1 MKRQITMN
9 VSETKMHRGESCATP
24 RRGSLLCTAEKILAA
39 PLSASRLFVA
49 STAVFGAVFGAIADT
64 TATYAKG
71 DTSLLD
77 GKVLIEYDG
86 SENITKLA
94 MAPGADEKLILTGD
108 TLPFA
113 VGAQIAF
120 SASGGGTNIIANSFT
135 TAGALE
141 FAGPTNMT
149 WGGGDYLPMGATYV
163 TLFENVRLDDIVP
176 IAGYGRMGNNTPT
189 RDDSYKYTPFFID
202 RDEDSGTMRFELRNG
217 KLDRCVF
224 VEFAQDGDNI
234 KGRVLESC
242 YDSPAD
248 VQTRAFTYNTDGT
261 VTVIS
266 GATVKG
272 NRYTY
277 QQQKWID
284 IGPRY
289 GNAKLTFVV
298 PCMTNMT
305 WGGGAY
311 LPMGSTYVTLFENV
325 RLDDIVPIAGYG
337 RMGNNTPTQSEEFE
351 YTPFFIDRD
360 EDSDTMR
367 FELRNSK
374 LDSSRCV
381 FVEFAQDGD
390 NIKGRVLESCY
401 NSPADAQTRA
411 FTYNTDGTVTVISG
425 ATVGSRRYTYQ
436 QQKWLT
442 VGARKVVLPA
452 ISGSGAEVTFDSNAF
467 GDAVGEF
474 TSDYPATVNATGANT
489 MVGAFIV
496 KGDDA
501 HPIVYDVAAKYAMPE
516 TIDCY
521 GNATLRFSAS
531 GAYND
536 GVSKGTDTIT
546 MHDGTTI
553 ASAEDFSFHYDSG
566 DVVLDGATLS
576 FTKGGYLNFLTL
588 MNGAKVDKSGGSINA
603 GYKVDIPKWKITGT
617 GKSTYTGDISIAAYT
632 VGDAGVEKYLRI
644 EVADTVEGDDTDFLL
659 TGNISAWDDRRNA
672 SISKCGPGT
681 MEVDGT
687 IYTTNRAVRVVEG
700 TLLLG
705 RSNATAADVDFSL
718 QGGTLAFAE
727 GTANTVDAVALTAD
741 SGISV
746 ASGALLTMADL
757 TIADGKVLNIV
768 GDGKVRVLASLDSAT
783 LSRIRLNGRRASQSS
798 TGYLCVGGFVIL
810 FR

>member
-1 MKRQITMN
+1 MKKAAIHGKPDAGNPDVRFD
-9 VSETKMHRGESCATP
+9 EGEVASAATP

-113 VGAQIAF
+113 DGAQIAF

-141 FAGPTNMT
+141 FAGPT
-149 WGGGDYLPMGATYV
+149 
-163 TLFENVRLDDIVP
+163 
-176 IAGYGRMGNNTPT
+176 
-189 RDDSYKYTPFFID
+189 S
-202 RDEDSGTMRFELRNG
+202 
-217 KLDRCVF
+217 
-224 VEFAQDGDNI
+224 
-234 KGRVLESC
+234 
-242 YDSPAD
+242 
-248 VQTRAFTYNTDGT
+248 
-261 VTVIS
+261 
-266 GATVKG
+266 
-272 NRYTY
+272 
-277 QQQKWID
+277 
-284 IGPRY
+284 
-289 GNAKLTFVV
+289 
-298 PCMTNMT
+298 MT

-337 RMGNNTPTQSEEFE
+337 RMGNNDPTRNDSYK

-360 EDSDTMR
+360 EDSGTMR
-367 FELRNSK
+367 FELRNGR
-374 LDSSRCV
+374 LDRCV

-401 NSPADAQTRA
+401 DSPAGVQTRA
-411 FTYNTDGTVTVISG
+411 FTYNNDGTVTVIPG
-425 ATVGSRRYTYQ
+425 ATVKSNRYTYQ
-436 QQKWLT
+436 QQKWIDIGPRYGTPKLT
-442 VGARKVVLPA
+442 VAMSENRTLRAV
-452 ISGSGAEVTFDSNAF
+452 SGSGVDVTFDANAF
-467 GDAVGEF
+467 GESALAF
-474 TSDYPATVNATGANT
+474 TSRVLNYSDANWHSLTTEHSLSEITLRSASIIGSYVPEGASAIVFGWENNGVTASGQLQQSDGKFIRAVDIELRQNGEAVEIKWVATRVLTSGGGNYYGKQKLTTSYKSLNYKHVRPYWVSTIANAVTSTASGANT
-489 MVGAFIV
+489 MDGAFIV

-553 ASAEDFSFHYDSG
+553 VSAENFSFHYDSG

-576 FTKGGYLNFLTL
+576 FTTGGGYLNFLTL
-588 MNGAKVDKSGGSINA
+588 MNGAKVDKSGGPINA
-603 GYKVDIPKWKITGT
+603 GYRVDIPNWKITGT
-617 GKSTYTGDISIAAYT
+617 GKSTYTGDLSLAAFST
-632 VGDAGVEKYLRI
+632 GDSGVEKYLRI
-644 EVADTVEGDDTDFLL
+644 DVADTVEGDDTDFLL

-672 SISKCGPGT
+672 SFSKYGPGT

-687 IYTTNRAVRVVEG
+687 ICTTNRAVRVAEG

-705 RSNATAADVDFSL
+705 RSGATAAEVDFSL
-718 QGGTLAFAE
+718 LGGTLALAE
-727 GTANTVDAVALTAD
+727 GTANTVDAVKLTAD

-757 TIADGKVLNIV
+757 TIADGKVLDIV

>member
-1 MKRQITMN
+1 M
-9 VSETKMHRGESCATP
+9 
-24 RRGSLLCTAEKILAA
+24 
-39 PLSASRLFVA
+39 
-49 STAVFGAVFGAIADT
+49 FGAIADT

-108 TLPFA
+108 ELSFA
-113 VGAQIAF
+113 DGAQIAF

-149 WGGGDYLPMGATYV
+149 WGGGDYLPMGSTYV

-289 GNAKLTFVV
+289 GNAKLTVA
-298 PCMTNMT
+298 MSENR
-305 WGGGAY
+305 
-311 LPMGSTYVTLFENV
+311 TL
-325 RLDDIVPIAGYG
+325 
-337 RMGNNTPTQSEEFE
+337 
-351 YTPFFIDRD
+351 
-360 EDSDTMR
+360 
-367 FELRNSK
+367 
-374 LDSSRCV
+374 
-381 FVEFAQDGD
+381 
-390 NIKGRVLESCY
+390 
-401 NSPADAQTRA
+401 RA
-411 FTYNTDGTVTVISG
+411 V
-425 ATVGSRRYTYQ
+425 
-436 QQKWLT
+436 
-442 VGARKVVLPA
+442 
-452 ISGSGAEVTFDSNAF
+452 SGSGVDVTFDANAF
-467 GDAVGEF
+467 GESALAF
-474 TSDYPATVNATGANT
+474 TSGRLNYSDANWHSLTTEHSLSEITLRSASIIGSYVPEGASAIVFGWENNGVTASGQLQQSDGTFIRAVDIELRQNGEAVEIKWVATRVLTSGGGNYYGKQKLTTSYKSLNYKQVRPYWVSTIANAVTSTASGANT

-553 ASAEDFSFHYDSG
+553 ASAGNFSFHYNSG

-576 FTKGGYLNFLTL
+576 FTTGGGYLNFLTL
-588 MNGAKVDKSGGSINA
+588 MNGAKVDKSGGPINA
-603 GYKVDIPKWKITGT
+603 GYKVDIPNWKITGT
-617 GKSTYTGDISIAAYT
+617 GKSTYTGDISIAAFS

-672 SISKCGPGT
+672 SFSKCGPGT

-718 QGGTLAFAE
+718 KGGTLAFAE

-798 TGYLCVGGFVIL
+798 TGYLYVGGFVIR